1 MSKKVQLL
9 TVKAP
14 KLIVMDFHGD
24 KVEGVRVKV
33 AEETRDYFGLKRIC
47 ENLGLVYRYQRE
59 KISQIQEIFGKDAVV
74 QVKAPAPDGKAYYQT
89 ALERRAMYYLLAN
102 LSPSKVKPEVKEKL
116 KLYIRELFDAW
127 DKYIQSGQASQ
138 EVREF
143 LGIATE
149 GAKVSQEL
157 IEANKELT
165 EAKKELIITVAQ
177 RLRVKTLREIKADL
191 EGYKERHENVE
202 EWVEDSLKQI
212 HQQLAGKQV
221 AIKVRITVKE
231 FLESKGFRKLT
242 SGELGMFGRFAR
254 AEFEKKYGRPPTKA
268 VERIRGGTKEVTVYY
283 YNAEKDYDVLK
294 RALQRWVDWRE
305 KFLSKKRKSRK
316 KSKGVSRGKKATA

>member
-1 MSKKVQLL
+1 MAKRIQLQ
-9 TVKAP
+9 TVNAP

-24 KVEGVRVKV
+24 KVEGVRIKV

-47 ENLGLVYRYQRE
+47 ENLGITYDRQRA
-59 KISQIQEIFGKDAVV
+59 KLSQIQEIFGKDAVV
-74 QVKAPAPDGKAYYQT
+74 QVKAPAPDGKTYYQT
-89 ALERRAMYYLLAN
+89 ALERRAMYYFLAN

-157 IEANKELT
+157 IEANKELA
-165 EAKKELIITVAQ
+165 EAKKELLISVAQ
-177 RLRVKTLREIKADL
+177 RLRVKTLMEIKQEL

-231 FLESKGFRKLT
+231 FLVSEGFRKLT
-242 SGELGMFGRFAR
+242 NGELAMFGRFAR

-294 RALQRWVDWRE
+294 RALQRWIEWRD
-305 KFLSKKRKSRK
+305 KFLSRKKRVKGK
-316 KSKGVSRGKKATA
+316 KSKEVSHA

>member
-1 MSKKVQLL
+1 MAKRIQLQ

-33 AEETRDYFGLKRIC
+33 AEEIRDYFGLKRIC
-47 ENLGLVYRYQRE
+47 ENLGVRYTDQRN
-59 KISQIQEIFGKDAVV
+59 KLPQIQEIFGKDAVV
-74 QVKAPAPDGKAYYQT
+74 QVKAPAPDGKTYYQT

-143 LGIATE
+143 LGVATE
-149 GAKVSQEL
+149 GAKVNQEL
-157 IEANKELT
+157 VEANKELA
-165 EAKKELIITVAQ
+165 EAKKELIIAVIQ

-191 EGYKERHENVE
+191 EGYKERHENVD
-202 EWVEDSLKQI
+202 EWVEDSLRQI

-231 FLESKGFRKLT
+231 FLESEGFRKLT
-242 SGELGMFGRFAR
+242 TGELAMFGRFAR

-294 RALQRWVDWRE
+294 KALQHWVEWRE
-305 KFLSKKRKSRK
+305 NLLARKSKKASRK
-316 KSKGVSRGKKATA
+316 KKSKEVSRA

>member
-1 MSKKVQLL
+1 MAKRIQLQ

-47 ENLGLVYRYQRE
+47 ENLGVTYDRQRA
-59 KISQIQEIFGKDAVV
+59 KLSQIQEIFGKDAVV
-74 QVKAPAPDGKAYYQT
+74 QVKAPAPDGKTYYQT
-89 ALERRAMYYLLAN
+89 ALERRAMYYFLAN

-149 GAKVSQEL
+149 GAKVSKEEL
-157 IEANKELT
+157 KTAKPVEISPLEIDEKVAKFLNSASRFINSLIRAGEDPANVKQVARKLYLRVLGLDDIELT
-165 EAKKELIITVAQ
+165 VELTDFLRSKKELDPKKIRQASVSFGHYLTKHLPEKCKEGKVAKIVNGAVRQ
-177 RLRVKTLREIKADL
+177 VNA
-191 EGYKERHENVE
+191 YKFECHEMIENLYQ
-202 EWVEDSLKQI
+202 EWI
-212 HQQLAGKQV
+212 
-221 AIKVRITVKE
+221 
-231 FLESKGFRKLT
+231 
-242 SGELGMFGRFAR
+242 
-254 AEFEKKYGRPPTKA
+254 
-268 VERIRGGTKEVTVYY
+268 
-283 YNAEKDYDVLK
+283 
-294 RALQRWVDWRE
+294 
-305 KFLSKKRKSRK
+305 
-316 KSKGVSRGKKATA
+316 KSKGKKYLRETSGGGSDSTERRSLQQCR